1 MSITPEK
8 KEIELGTSSSGIQP
22 NLAAALS
29 YLLTIITGII
39 FFVIEKENKFV
50 RFHAMQ
56 AILFGAACI
65 ILWIVLGILSTA
77 LWFVPVIGWIIN
89 ALIALASLAL
99 GLGGFIL
106 WLILMYKAYKG
117 ERFKLPVVGDIAE
130 KNA

>member
-1 MSITPEK
+1 MSTTPEQK
-8 KEIELGTSSSGIQP
+8 QTELGSISSGIQP

-29 YLLTIITGII
+29 YVLSILTGII
-39 FFVIEKENKFV
+39 FFVLEKENKYV

-56 AILFGAACI
+56 AILFGAAWI

-77 LWFVPVIGWIIN
+77 LWFVPVVGWILNVAIY
-89 ALIALASLAL
+89 LVL

-106 WLILMYKAYKG
+106 WLFLMYKAYQG
-117 ERFKLPVVGDIAE
+117 ERFKLPIIGDIAE